1 MSDAHRK
8 LHHDEAEGAGKHAVM
23 ATLEAAWQCTAFYFA
38 LLVLALVC
46 LAWLPF
52 AWLLRF
58 ALSADAGR
66 RVGRGVVQRVWHL
79 YFGMLRTLGACRFDL
94 SALDTLAAAPPMI
107 LAPNHP
113 CLLDALL
120 IASRVPDTCCV
131 MKGAVA
137 SNVFLGPGAL
147 LAGYIVNDSPVGL
160 IRASVAELRRGAPLL
175 LFPEGTRTENDSV
188 NPLKG
193 GIALIAA
200 RAQAPVQTLIIE
212 TDSGFLG
219 KGWRMFRKPAL
230 PITYRVTLGR
240 RFAPPRRDH
249 AALQAFIADLQSFYA
264 GELDH
269 RHHERG
275 ERNSHSR

>member
-8 LHHDEAEGAGKHAVM
+8 IGGAGDKPSLFGA
-23 ATLEAAWQCTAFYFA
+23 LESAWQCVAFYFA
-38 LLVLALVC
+38 LVVLAFVC

-52 AWLLRF
+52 AWALRRV
-58 ALSADAGR
+58 LSVDAGR
-66 RVGRGVVQRVWHL
+66 RVGRSVVQRVWHM
-79 YFGMLRTLGACRFDL
+79 YFVLLRTLGACRFDL
-94 SALDTLAAAPPMI
+94 SGLDSLAGQSAMI

-131 MKGAVA
+131 MKGDVA
-137 SNVFLGPGAL
+137 GNVFLGPGAL
-147 LAGYIVNDSPVGL
+147 LAGYIVNDTPVGL
-160 IRASVAELRRGAPLL
+160 IRAAVAELRRGSPLL
-175 LFPEGTRTENDSV
+175 LFPEGTRTERASV

-200 RAQAPVQTLIIE
+200 RAQVPVQTLIIE

-219 KGWRMFRKPAL
+219 KGWQIFRKPAL

-240 RFAPPRRDH
+240 RFAPPGRDH
-249 AALQAFIADLQSFYA
+249 AALQAFIAELQRFYA
-264 GELDH
+264 GELDTH
-269 RHHERG
+269 RPRD
-275 ERNSHSR
+275 

>member
-8 LHHDEAEGAGKHAVM
+8 IGGADAKLS
-23 ATLEAAWQCTAFYFA
+23 LESVWQGAAFYFA
-38 LLVLALVC
+38 LAVLALVC
-46 LAWLPF
+46 LAWFPF
-52 AWLLRF
+52 ALILR
-58 ALSADAGR
+58 AVLSVDAGR
-66 RVGRGVVQRVWHL
+66 RVGRAVVQRVWHL
-79 YFGMLRTLGACRFDL
+79 YFALLRTLGACRFDL
-94 SALDTLAAAPPMI
+94 SELDSLAGEPAMI

-131 MKGAVA
+131 MKGDVA
-137 SNVFLGPGAL
+137 GNVFLGPGAL
-147 LAGYIVNDSPVGL
+147 LAGYIVNDTPVGL
-160 IRASVAELRRGAPLL
+160 IRAAVAELQRGSPLL
-175 LFPEGTRTENDSV
+175 LFPEGTRTESAAV

-219 KGWRMFRKPAL
+219 KGWQIFRKPAL

-240 RFAPPRRDH
+240 RFAPPGRDH
-249 AALQAFIADLQSFYA
+249 AALQAFIGELQRFYA
-264 GELDH
+264 GELDTH
-269 RHHERG
+269 RPRD
-275 ERNSHSR
+275 

>member
-1 MSDAHRK
+1 MSDAQRK
-8 LHHDEAEGAGKHAVM
+8 IGGADARITAGGA
-23 ATLEAAWQCTAFYFA
+23 LESTWQCVAFYFA

-46 LAWLPF
+46 LTWCPL
-52 AWLLRF
+52 AWLLRRV
-58 ALSADAGR
+58 LSAADGR
-66 RVGRGVVQRVWHL
+66 RVGRAAVQRVWHL
-79 YFGMLRTLGACRFDL
+79 YFVLLRSLGACRFDL
-94 SALDTLAAAPPMI
+94 SALDALAGQPAMI

-131 MKGAVA
+131 MKGDVA
-137 SNVFLGPGAL
+137 GNVFLGPGAL

-160 IRASVAELRRGAPLL
+160 IRAAVGELQRGSPLL
-175 LFPEGTRTENDSV
+175 LFPEGTRTGLGSGSV

-219 KGWRMFRKPAL
+219 KGWQIVRKPAL

-240 RFAPPRRDH
+240 RFAPPGRDH
-249 AALQAFIADLQSFYA
+249 AALQGFIAELQRFYA
-264 GELDH
+264 GELDPH
-269 RHHERG
+269 RPR
-275 ERNSHSR
+275 S

>member
-8 LHHDEAEGAGKHAVM
+8 IGGAGEKVSLAG
-23 ATLEAAWQCTAFYFA
+23 ALESAWQCVAFYFA
-38 LLVLALVC
+38 LVVLALVC
-46 LAWLPF
+46 LAWCPF
-52 AWLLRF
+52 AWILRRVS
-58 ALSADAGR
+58 SADAGR
-66 RVGRGVVQRVWHL
+66 RVGRTAVQRVWHG
-79 YFGMLRTLGACRFDL
+79 YFALLRTLGACRFDL
-94 SALDTLAAAPPMI
+94 SELDALAGQPAMI

-131 MKGAVA
+131 MKGDVA
-137 SNVFLGPGAL
+137 GNMFLGPGAL
-147 LAGYIVNDSPVGL
+147 LAGYIVNDTSVGL
-160 IRASVAELRRGAPLL
+160 VRAAVAELQRGSPLL
-175 LFPEGTRTENDSV
+175 LFPEGTRTANLSV

-219 KGWRMFRKPAL
+219 KGWQIFRKPAL

-240 RFAPPRRDH
+240 RFAPPARDH
-249 AALQAFIADLQSFYA
+249 AALEAFIAELQRFYA
-264 GELDH
+264 GELDSH
-269 RHHERG
+269 RPRD
-275 ERNSHSR
+275 